1 MKTMWKK
8 CNWLKG
14 WKNFWFGPEFSYE
27 RTVTLAEENF
37 WLREIKTQ
45 DVPQLLQL
53 EKKVY
58 AGSLPWTKSAFLLEL
73 NSLSLHRYLLLENKT
88 QIIGFIGLRIHGK
101 DCHITNIAVD
111 PNFQNK
117 GIGTFFLE
125 EGKLF
130 ALENDCTRLSLE
142 VRVSNRDAQRLYR
155 RFGFVS
161 CNIKKNYYTENS
173 EDGLDMVYE
182 LQD

>member
-8 CNWLKG
+8 FNWLKG

-27 RTVTLAEENF
+27 REVFLAKENF
-37 WLREIKTQ
+37 WLREITTQ
-45 DVPQLLQL
+45 DVPKLLQL

-58 AGSLPWTKSAFLLEL
+58 AGTLPWTKSAFLMEL
-73 NSLSLHRYLLLENKT
+73 NSLSLHRYLLLEKEKV
-88 QIIGFIGLRIHGK
+88 IVGFIGLRIHGK

-111 PNFQNK
+111 PSCQNQ
-117 GIGTFFLE
+117 GIGTFLLE
-125 EGKLF
+125 EGRRF
-130 ALENDCTRLSLE
+130 ALENNCQKLSLE
-142 VRVSNRDAQRLYR
+142 VRISNRDAQRLYR

-173 EDGLDMVYE
+173 EDGLDMIYE
-182 LQD
+182 L